1 MLSRTNYVEE
11 SDGVSLHRAAG
22 FTFRNSRLKSS
33 LSSVYKNYD
42 FHWDIMNITG
52 LLVLLI
58 IMSATLAITNNLYV
72 CEKALNTSF

>member
-11 SDGVSLHRAAG
+11 SDQVSLHRVAG

-42 FHWDIMNITG
+42 VHWDIMNITG
-52 LLVLLI
+52 LLVLLT
-58 IMSATLAITNNLYV
+58 IMSATLAMTNNIYV